1 MTDELLVLE
10 NSGRKTSDIV
20 YLCNAFANRE
30 SNLWDT
36 MEAGW
41 STLYDMI
48 LTGEG
53 SNLPICLASE
63 GSRLP
68 NGKKHILQIFLLLM

>member
-1 MTDELLVLE
+1 VMTDELLVLE
-10 NSGRKTSDIV
+10 NNVRKTSDIV
-20 YLCNAFANRE
+20 SLCNAFANRG

-41 STLYDMI
+41 LTLYDMI

-53 SNLPICLASE
+53 SNLSICLASE

-68 NGKKHILQIFLLLM
+68 NGKKHILQSI